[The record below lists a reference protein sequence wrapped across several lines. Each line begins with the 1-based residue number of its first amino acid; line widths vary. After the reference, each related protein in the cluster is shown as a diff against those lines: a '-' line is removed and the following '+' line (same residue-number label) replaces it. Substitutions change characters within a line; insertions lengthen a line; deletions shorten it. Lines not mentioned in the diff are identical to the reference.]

1 MLRVIGQDDPATVY
15 TRKAKI
21 NLAPLLC
28 NKGELSAQLTEGI
41 KQKNG
46 GIFPISVLLTFL
58 PGML

>member
-41 KQKNG
+41 KTKRSHSPKACFTVQS
-46 GIFPISVLLTFL
+46 I
-58 PGML
+58 